1 MTAGNSMAGYPSDV
15 RLVSQEIDVPEL
27 LARVTHPEA
36 GAVNLFIG
44 MTRNNN
50 DGKQVR
56 ALEYS
61 AFEPM
66 AVDEL
71 RRIEAEIRNRWNVI
85 GVAVVH
91 RLGRLH
97 VGESSVVIAISA
109 PHRKDAFEACRYAID
124 TLKSRI
130 PIWKKEFY
138 DDGESWVKGQTPVS

>member
-1 MTAGNSMAGYPSDV
+1 
-15 RLVSQEIDVPEL
+15 
-27 LARVTHPEA
+27 
-36 GAVNLFIG
+36 

>member
-1 MTAGNSMAGYPSDV
+1 MAGYPSDV
-15 RLVSQEIDVPEL
+15 RLVSEEINVPEL
-27 LARVTHPEA
+27 LARIMHPEA

-44 MTRNNN
+44 TTRNNN
-50 DGKQVR
+50 DGKRVK

-66 AVDEL
+66 AVDEM
-71 RRIEAEIRNRWNVI
+71 RRIEVEVRNRWNVI

-109 PHRKDAFEACRYAID
+109 PHRKEAFEACRFAID
-124 TLKSRI
+124 LLKQRV
-130 PIWKKEFY
+130 PVWKKEFY
-138 DDGESWVKGQTPVS
+138 DDGESWVKGQTPVP